1 MTMKKKTMRHRP
13 ASRTIEEIR
22 ANFEAMADGYQDLWI
37 EEVLSDAPRWGHV
50 LGLHLRIC
58 ELEHLEEAG
67 LELLQ

>member
-1 MTMKKKTMRHRP
+1 MKNKTGRRRRP
-13 ASRTIEEIR
+13 PTIEELR
-22 ANFEAMADGYQDLWI
+22 ASFEAMADGYQDLWV
-37 EEVLSDAPRWGHV
+37 EEVLSDAPRWGQV

>member
-1 MTMKKKTMRHRP
+1 MKKKVRRLP
-13 ASRTIEEIR
+13 ASRTIDELR
-22 ANFEAMADGYQDLWI
+22 ANFEAMADDYQDLWI

>member
-1 MTMKKKTMRHRP
+1 MKNKSGRRRP
-13 ASRTIEEIR
+13 APPTIEELR
-22 ANFEAMADGYQDLWI
+22 ANFEAMADGYQDLWS

>member
-1 MTMKKKTMRHRP
+1 MKKTGRSRP
-13 ASRTIEEIR
+13 TTIEDLR

-58 ELEHLEEAG
+58 ELERLEEAG

>member
-1 MTMKKKTMRHRP
+1 MKKKTVGRRRP
-13 ASRTIEEIR
+13 APSIEELR
-22 ANFEAMADGYQDLWI
+22 ATFEMMADTLHDLWA

>member
-1 MTMKKKTMRHRP
+1 MNKKAGRRRRP
-13 ASRTIEEIR
+13 QSIEELR
-22 ANFEAMADGYQDLWI
+22 ANFEAMSDTMQDLWA

-58 ELEHLEEAG
+58 ELEHLEEVG